1 MALGY
6 DVLEVK
12 SGFKFKVRG
21 LFCGEVGPEFFG
33 CIVVGGDRVLSA
45 MGGGEGGWALRGG
58 GDKGGPQCRCGTP
71 TCVWW

>member
-33 CIVVGGDRVLSA
+33 CIVVGGDWVLPPPW
-45 MGGGEGGWALRGG
+45 EVERGVG
-58 GDKGGPQCRCGTP
+58 R
-71 TCVWW
+71 